1 MYIVQTEN
9 EILQYRNRHIYNI
22 YGRNKMSNNIGIN
35 STNVVM
41 DSSSSKSSTM
51 NNVKKMTKKEIRKHL
66 LQQSMNSKENKRY
79 LKHISQEFK
88 IPEIAKRNTTKSFY
102 NVHETS
108 ALDFDALPKK
118 GKTRM
123 TKRKLRR
130 AKKVK
135 AKHKQQEDEYIQM
148 MKNMEKQ
155 QQAANIIHAVR
166 EVIVPDMTSF
176 EKYEILAMSLMA
188 TYISGKEMRL
198 GYWMKKVAFC
208 FWAIL
213 LFVASR
219 VSHGSDNYWPIHGSS
234 LKYEKVYNFMVSF
247 IWLMIVY
254 LRFPIDNFV
263 IKTSI
268 GVFVFCLSYIL
279 HVRGTLKGI
288 IPELVQRRLKIT

>member
-1 MYIVQTEN
+1 
-9 EILQYRNRHIYNI
+9 
-22 YGRNKMSNNIGIN
+22 
-35 STNVVM
+35 
-41 DSSSSKSSTM
+41 
-51 NNVKKMTKKEIRKHL
+51 
-66 LQQSMNSKENKRY
+66 MNSKENKRY

-155 QQAANIIHAVR
+155 QQEANIIHAVR

-188 TYISGKEMRL
+188 TYISGKR
-198 GYWMKKVAFC
+198 
-208 FWAIL
+208 
-213 LFVASR
+213 
-219 VSHGSDNYWPIHGSS
+219 
-234 LKYEKVYNFMVSF
+234 
-247 IWLMIVY
+247 
-254 LRFPIDNFV
+254 
-263 IKTSI
+263 
-268 GVFVFCLSYIL
+268 
-279 HVRGTLKGI
+279 
-288 IPELVQRRLKIT
+288 

>member
-1 MYIVQTEN
+1 
-9 EILQYRNRHIYNI
+9 
-22 YGRNKMSNNIGIN
+22 
-35 STNVVM
+35 
-41 DSSSSKSSTM
+41 
-51 NNVKKMTKKEIRKHL
+51 
-66 LQQSMNSKENKRY
+66 
-79 LKHISQEFK
+79 
-88 IPEIAKRNTTKSFY
+88 
-102 NVHETS
+102 
-108 ALDFDALPKK
+108 
-118 GKTRM
+118 M

-155 QQAANIIHAVR
+155 QQEANIIHAVR

-198 GYWMKKVAFC
+198 GYWVKKVAFC